1 MKELGEPARK
11 SLIVDLSD
19 AAHRGRSVGVYY
31 TVRNL
36 LVVPAGVVGG
46 LLWQTDPAL
55 PLEVAS
61 VVAAVGAVTYVVA
74 SRGGR
79 G

>member
-1 MKELGEPARK
+1 MKEMGEPARK

-36 LVVPAGVVGG
+36 LVVPAGIVGG
-46 LLWQTDPAL
+46 ILWQRAPAL
-55 PLEVAS
+55 PLEVAF
-61 VVAAVGAVTYVVA
+61 VVAAAVGAVAYLA
-74 SRGGR
+74 SS
-79 G
+79 